1 MTQPSNKEMKLTRPV
16 QVAALQ
22 LISSVGRTIER
33 VMRHDPTP
41 PSMAGGPRIVRN
53 GNPWLELPARPPY
66 VPPGDA
72 SAVEGFNAR
81 ARPDY
86 RLQLDLLPE
95 PFLGSPDAPVVL
107 LNLNPGFAEGDR
119 AAHADVGFRNAV
131 LRTLRHEPQPFPFHY
146 LDPTGT
152 SLGHRWWRQRLGR
165 VLARVPAEHAASRLL
180 CIEYF
185 PYHSRK
191 FAHGTLR
198 LPSQAYG
205 FELARQAVVRAASV
219 VLLRGERPWLEA
231 VPELASHAKLFRL
244 RSRQNVTLSPRNC
257 PGGFERVIE
266 ALAVHVQSGAVQ
278 Q

>member
-1 MTQPSNKEMKLTRPV
+1 
-16 QVAALQ
+16 
-22 LISSVGRTIER
+22 
-33 VMRHDPTP
+33 
-41 PSMAGGPRIVRN
+41 MAGGPRIVRT
-53 GNPWLELPARPPY
+53 GNPWLELPAGPPY

-119 AAHADVGFRNAV
+119 AAHADIGFRNAV

-165 VLARVPAEHAASRLL
+165 VLAHVPAEHVASRLL

-198 LPSQAYG
+198 LRSQAYG

-244 RSRQNVTLSPRNC
+244 RTARTSRCRHVTVSAASSASLKPWPFMSNREPSNNEMQRTRPGWNGASPLNSVF
-257 PGGFERVIE
+257 GGPIKVD
-266 ALAVHVQSGAVQ
+266 
-278 Q
+278 